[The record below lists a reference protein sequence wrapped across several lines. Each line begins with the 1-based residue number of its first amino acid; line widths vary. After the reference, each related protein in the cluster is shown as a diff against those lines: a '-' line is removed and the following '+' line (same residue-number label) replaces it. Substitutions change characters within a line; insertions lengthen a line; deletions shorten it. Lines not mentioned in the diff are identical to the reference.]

1 MSSIIFIEM
10 QVAEHF
16 EPKKVFHKNKGVK
29 YAKPRK
35 HLPKAL
41 SNGSTFVNGKFAYSK
56 FI

>member
-16 EPKKVFHKNKGVK
+16 EPKKVFHKNKGAK

-35 HLPKAL
+35 KLPNP
-41 SNGSTFVNGKFAYSK
+41 SNYGSTFVNGKFAHSK
-56 FI
+56 FF